1 MSKPRLDWAS
11 LPLSVVTPT
20 PAMDGNFVVFD
31 DVIVVDL
38 EAVARVD
45 VAVDRALVVVVVV
58 VVDIDIL
65 GSPLRIDGVVVA
77 FIGRLTVV
85 LDVVDI
91 VAVNSIPN
99 D

>member
-1 MSKPRLDWAS
+1 
-11 LPLSVVTPT
+11 
-20 PAMDGNFVVFD
+20 MDGNFVVFD

-45 VAVDRALVVVVVV
+45 VAVDGALVVVVVV
-58 VVDIDIL
+58 VAVDIVWT
-65 GSPLRIDGVVVA
+65 PLRIDGVVVA

-91 VAVNSIPN
+91 VAVNSIQN

>member
-1 MSKPRLDWAS
+1 MVSKPRLDWAS

-58 VVDIDIL
+58 VDIDIL

>member
-31 DVIVVDL
+31 DDVIVVDL

-45 VAVDRALVVVVVV
+45 VAVDGALVVVVVV
-58 VVDIDIL
+58 V
-65 GSPLRIDGVVVA
+65 A
-77 FIGRLTVV
+77 
-85 LDVVDI
+85 VDI
-91 VAVNSIPN
+91 V
-99 D
+99 

>member
-31 DVIVVDL
+31 DVIVADL

-45 VAVDRALVVVVVV
+45 VAVDGALVVVVVV
-58 VVDIDIL
+58 VV
-65 GSPLRIDGVVVA
+65 A
-77 FIGRLTVV
+77 
-85 LDVVDI
+85 VDI
-91 VAVNSIPN
+91 V
-99 D
+99 

>member
-45 VAVDRALVVVVVV
+45 VAVVDGALVVVVVV
-58 VVDIDIL
+58 
-65 GSPLRIDGVVVA
+65 
-77 FIGRLTVV
+77 
-85 LDVVDI
+85 DI
-91 VAVNSIPN
+91 V
-99 D
+99 